1 MPFIRITCTTLLVI
15 MELICLLSLKW
26 RKLTDW
32 IMYTMI
38 LYHVTVSLVPT
49 DKYDRQSPV
58 WIFFMGFSGFIV
70 YYTDSGIQIIYN
82 LVMTV
87 AMLILP
93 HTLTYG
99 ESNSL
104 SRVIE
109 IVLCTIAMLL
119 LTSCIGIVIRYISSM
134 HLRMKTQNE

>member
-109 IVLCTIAMLL
+109 LVLCTIAMLL